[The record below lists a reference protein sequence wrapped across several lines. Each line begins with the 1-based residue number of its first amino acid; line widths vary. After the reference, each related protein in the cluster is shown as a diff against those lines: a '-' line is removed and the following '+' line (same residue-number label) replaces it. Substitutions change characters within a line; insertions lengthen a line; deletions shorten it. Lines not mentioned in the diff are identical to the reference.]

1 MEDIK
6 HPIPTDI
13 GSLNTGND
21 EISSVTTGVN
31 VKRVQLLED
40 EKLDRVQFLEQWQEQ
55 NRYID
60 QLEAKLKV
68 FLLYT

>member
-6 HPIPTDI
+6 PPIPTDI